1 MEGGWGNEG
10 GGFKWNVVD
19 LSIPPPLANSSFG
32 IFLFLKTDLPGSL
45 SSNARKSFALIN
57 EFIPGGGLQNRDA
70 EVVEAD
76 SRKRGGETGVF
87 PGGIPVFVEE
97 KGIAGV
103 PIDEN
108 DVGKIAGFDGAWSAE
123 AVNFLILDVF
133 GRREFFK
140 ILQLLFQAVLR
151 S

>member
-19 LSIPPPLANSSFG
+19 LSIPPPLANPSFG
-32 IFLFLKTDLPGSL
+32 TFLFLKPDLPGSL
-45 SSNARKSFALIN
+45 SSNTRKSFALIN

-76 SRKRGGETGVF
+76 GRKRRGEVGISR
-87 PGGIPVFVEE
+87 GGIPVFVEE

-108 DVGKIAGFDGAWSAE
+108 NVGKIAGFDGAWSAE
-123 AVNFLILDVF
+123 AVNFLMFDVF
-133 GRREFFK
+133 GRGEFLK
-140 ILQLLFQAVLR
+140 ILQL
-151 S
+151 